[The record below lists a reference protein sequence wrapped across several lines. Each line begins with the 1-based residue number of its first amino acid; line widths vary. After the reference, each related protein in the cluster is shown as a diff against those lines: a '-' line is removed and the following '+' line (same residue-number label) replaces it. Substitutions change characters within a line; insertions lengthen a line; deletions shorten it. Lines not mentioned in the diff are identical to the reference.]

1 MALTDSQKDT
11 IREILGVP
19 AASPWNVAQLAGLY
33 GSVAETYDLTRVIAE
48 LNTKLNGVTT
58 EEELRA
64 EALIARWIA
73 IGATSQLR
81 VTAAGTTR
89 GVLVDAPAER
99 DAIRAALANAIGF
112 SVPAGGFAA
121 EMERR
126 MRRPGEITR

>member
-1 MALTDSQKDT
+1 MPLTDSQKDGV
-11 IREILGVP
+11 REILGVP
-19 AASPWNVAQLAGLY
+19 ASAPWNVEQLVGLY
-33 GSVAETYDLTRVIAE
+33 GSVAETYDLTRVISE
-48 LNTKLNGVTT
+48 LNTKLAAVTAD
-58 EEELRA
+58 EELRV
-64 EALIARWIA
+64 EALLARWLA